1 VRIIVLLLR
10 LADLL
15 ILAYHSSSILSYQEE
30 QMDSEPEDPTWEAL
44 SAEILTGMREWRLQH
59 PKATM
64 REIEAA
70 LDERWYRLRARM
82 LQDVALQSVAADWN
96 DLQPAERPTCRL
108 CGTPLILRGKR
119 PRQLKSY
126 GGHSLT
132 LQRSYGLCPS
142 CKKGLFPPG

>member
-1 VRIIVLLLR
+1 LC
-10 LADLL
+10 LADLP
-15 ILAYHSSSILSYQEE
+15 ILAYHSRSILTYQEK
-30 QMDSEPEDPTWEAL
+30 QMDSNPEDPTWEAL

-82 LQDVALQSVAADWN
+82 LQDVALESVAADWN
-96 DLQPAERPTCRL
+96 DVQAAERPTCRL
-108 CGTPLILRGKR
+108 CGTPLILRGKH
-119 PRQLKSY
+119 PRQLKTY
-126 GGHSLT
+126 GGQTLT

-142 CKKGLFPPG
+142 CKKGLFPPR